1 MGNNNLNDEDARL
14 IARALRCNTNL
25 QYFALMENNFTEV
38 GHNALGK
45 AIYNPTSLNSMSDCN
60 HTCRILVINW
70 DEDIPNNTY
79 SLKLNRAR
87 KIYHLLSVRNRE
99 ESNVYHLNLE
109 FGDDD
114 EDDAALKLVPRVLES
129 VYRHAEMYAYIFE
142 SPYVTPLSIIY
153 EVLRGWKVPELY
165 ERR

>member
-1 MGNNNLNDEDARL
+1 M
-14 IARALRCNTNL
+14 
-25 QYFALMENNFTEV
+25 
-38 GHNALGK
+38 
-45 AIYNPTSLNSMSDCN
+45 
-60 HTCRILVINW
+60 
-70 DEDIPNNTY
+70 
-79 SLKLNRAR
+79 NRAR

-114 EDDAALKLVPRVLES
+114 NDEDDAALKLVPKVLEC
-129 VYRHAEMYAYIFE
+129 VQRHAEIYEIYGFGF
-142 SPYVTPLSIIY
+142 PYVIPLSIMY